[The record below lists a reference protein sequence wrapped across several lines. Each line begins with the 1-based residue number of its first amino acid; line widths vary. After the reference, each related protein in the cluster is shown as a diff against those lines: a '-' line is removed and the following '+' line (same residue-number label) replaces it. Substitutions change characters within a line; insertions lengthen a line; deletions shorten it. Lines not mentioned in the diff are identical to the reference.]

1 MNSILFEP
9 NKKIITPAT
18 DPSKV
23 DLEDWA
29 QEPTKIIPY
38 DGMTDILEQYY
49 KRYSKSTKKLRKLNT
64 ETNSDNQSAISD
76 LESDIFDDLKSFTQ
90 PQSLSLVKN
99 LTLNISNPYDYLDGD
114 LFIDKEGQSLSSY
127 YKDTKP
133 TKVLPLILAL
143 ESTPLALITEHYPD
157 VFSQTLLSELD
168 FPRNNFALAVR
179 SFIDSDITI
188 RRFKSPIADAFWN
201 ALDIRGSLAFYYDEA
216 PYYNISFNFNGYEY
230 LIARVSTRDSIT
242 QFVDFEAKRI
252 TKNKIKDIDPDITNE
267 GGVFLLVESTVQDP
281 SKNDYIIM
289 GTPY

>member
-23 DLEDWA
+23 DLADWA

-90 PQSLSLVKN
+90 SQSLSLVKN
-99 LTLNISNPYDYLDGD
+99 LTLNIADLYDYITGD
-114 LFIDKEGQSLSSY
+114 LFIDKEQKLSSNY
-127 YKDTKP
+127 EGIPP
-133 TKVLPLILAL
+133 TIVAPLILAL
-143 ESTPLALITEHYPD
+143 EDEPLAVITEHYPNI
-157 VFSQTLLSELD
+157 FSRSFLPELD
-168 FPRNNFALAVR
+168 FPRNNFALSVR

-216 PYYNISFNFNGYEY
+216 PYYNISFNFSGYEY
-230 LIARVSTRDSIT
+230 LIAKVSTRDSKT
-242 QFVDFEAKRI
+242 QFVDFESKRI
-252 TKNKIKDIDPDITNE
+252 TKNKIKDIDPGITNE
-267 GGVFLLVESTVQDP
+267 GDTFMLVESTVRDP
-281 SKNDYIIM
+281 SKNGYIIM

>member
-49 KRYSKSTKKLRKLNT
+49 KRYSKSTKKLRKLNE
-64 ETNSDNQSAISD
+64 ETNSDNQSAIAN

-90 PQSLSLVKN
+90 PQSSSLVKN
-99 LTLNISNPYDYLDGD
+99 LTLNIADLYDYITGD
-114 LFIDKEGQSLSSY
+114 LFIDKEQSLSSN
-127 YKDTKP
+127 YKGISP
-133 TKVLPLILAL
+133 TIVAPLILAL
-143 ESTPLALITEHYPD
+143 KSTPLAVITEHYPNL
-157 VFSQTLLSELD
+157 FSQFFLSELN
-168 FPRNNFALAVR
+168 FPRNNFALSVR

-188 RRFKSPIADAFWN
+188 RRFKSPIADAFWD
-201 ALDIRGSLAFYYDEA
+201 ALDIKGSLAFYYDEA

-230 LIARVSTRDSIT
+230 LIARTSTRDSIT
-242 QFVDFEAKRI
+242 QFVDFEAKRV

>member
-38 DGMTDILEQYY
+38 DGMTDILKQYY
-49 KRYSKSTKKLRKLNT
+49 KRYSKSTKKLRKLNK

-99 LTLNISNPYDYLDGD
+99 LTLNIMNPYDYLTGG
-114 LFIDKEGQSLSSY
+114 LFIDKEQSLSSY
-127 YKDTKP
+127 YEDLKSTI
-133 TKVLPLILAL
+133 VAPLILAL
-143 ESTPLALITEHYPD
+143 EDEPLAVITEHYPNI
-157 VFSQTLLSELD
+157 FSRFFLSELD

-201 ALDIRGSLAFYYDEA
+201 VLDIKGSLAFYYDEA

-230 LIARVSTRDSIT
+230 LIARTSTRDSIT
-242 QFVDFEAKRI
+242 QFVDFEAKRV

>member
-23 DLEDWA
+23 DLADWA

-76 LESDIFDDLKSFTQ
+76 LESDILDDLKSFTQ
-90 PQSLSLVKN
+90 PQSSSLVKN
-99 LTLNISNPYDYLDGD
+99 LTLNIMNPVGSLFRS
-114 LFIDKEGQSLSSY
+114 LFIDKERSLSSY
-127 YKDTKP
+127 YKNIKS

-143 ESTPLALITEHYPD
+143 KSTPLALITEHYPD
-157 VFSQTLLSELD
+157 MFSQTFLSELD
-168 FPRNNFALAVR
+168 FPKKNFALSVR

-201 ALDIRGSLAFYYDEA
+201 ALDIRGSLAFYYNEA
-216 PYYNISFNFNGYEY
+216 PYYNISFNFSGYEY
-230 LIARVSTRDSIT
+230 LIAKVSTRDSIT
-242 QFVDFEAKRI
+242 QFVDFESKRI

-267 GGVFLLVESTVQDP
+267 GDTFMLVESTVRDP

>member
-29 QEPTKIIPY
+29 QEPAKIIPY

-49 KRYSKSTKKLRKLNT
+49 KRYSKSTKKLRKLNE
-64 ETNSDNQSAISD
+64 ETNSDNQSAIAN
-76 LESDIFDDLKSFTQ
+76 LESDIFDDLKNFTQ

-168 FPRNNFALAVR
+168 FPKKNFALSVR

-188 RRFKSPIADAFWN
+188 RRFKSPIAAAFWN

-216 PYYNISFNFNGYEY
+216 PYYNISFNFSGYEY
-230 LIARVSTRDSIT
+230 LIAKVSTRETT
-242 QFVDFEAKRI
+242 QWVDFDAKRV

-267 GGVFLLVESTVQDP
+267 GDVFMLVESTVEDL
-281 SKNDYIIM
+281 SKNDYTIM
-289 GTPY
+289 ETPY

>member
-9 NKKIITPAT
+9 NKKIITSAT

-23 DLEDWA
+23 DLADWA

-64 ETNSDNQSAISD
+64 ETNSDNQSAIAN
-76 LESDIFDDLKSFTQ
+76 LESDIFDDLKNFTQ

-143 ESTPLALITEHYPD
+143 KSTPLALITEHYPD

-216 PYYNISFNFNGYEY
+216 PYYNISFNFSGYEY
-230 LIARVSTRDSIT
+230 LITKVSTRDSIT
-242 QFVDFEAKRI
+242 QFVDFESKRI
-252 TKNKIKDIDPDITNE
+252 TKNKIKDIDPGITNE
-267 GGVFLLVESTVQDP
+267 GDTLMLVESTVQDP

-289 GTPY
+289 GAPY

>member
-49 KRYSKSTKKLRKLNT
+49 KRYSKSTKKLRKLNE
-64 ETNSDNQSAISD
+64 ETNSDNQSAISE
-76 LESDIFDDLKSFTQ
+76 LESDILDDLKSFTQ
-90 PQSLSLVKN
+90 PQPSSLVKN
-99 LTLNISNPYDYLDGD
+99 LTLNIMNPYDYLTGG
-114 LFIDKEGQSLSSY
+114 LFIDKVQKLSSY
-127 YKDTKP
+127 YEDLKP
-133 TKVLPLILAL
+133 TIVMPLILTL
-143 ESTPLALITEHYPD
+143 ESTPLAVITEHYPNI
-157 VFSQTLLSELD
+157 FSQFFLPELD

-201 ALDIRGSLAFYYDEA
+201 ALDKRGSLAFYYDEA
-216 PYYNISFNFNGYEY
+216 PYYNISFNSSGYEY
-230 LIARVSTRDSIT
+230 LIAKVSTRETT
-242 QFVDFEAKRI
+242 QWVDFDAKRV

-267 GGVFLLVESTVQDP
+267 GDVFMLVESTVEDL
-281 SKNDYIIM
+281 SKNDYTIM
-289 GTPY
+289 ETPY

>member
-29 QEPTKIIPY
+29 QEPAKIIPY

-49 KRYSKSTKKLRKLNT
+49 KRYSKSTKKLRKLNK

-76 LESDIFDDLKSFTQ
+76 LESDIREDLKSFTQ

-99 LTLNISNPYDYLDGD
+99 LTLNIADLYGYITGN
-114 LFIDKEGQSLSSY
+114 LFIDKEHKLSSNY
-127 YKDTKP
+127 EGISP
-133 TKVLPLILAL
+133 TIVAPLILAL
-143 ESTPLALITEHYPD
+143 EDEPLAVITEHYPNI
-157 VFSQTLLSELD
+157 FSRSFLPELD
-168 FPRNNFALAVR
+168 FPRNNFALSVR

-201 ALDIRGSLAFYYDEA
+201 VLDIKGSLAFYYDEA

-230 LIARVSTRDSIT
+230 LIARTSTRDSIT

>member
-29 QEPTKIIPY
+29 QEPAKIIPY

-49 KRYSKSTKKLRKLNT
+49 KRYSKSTKKLRKLNE
-64 ETNSDNQSAISD
+64 ETNSDNQSAIAN
-76 LESDIFDDLKSFTQ
+76 LESDIFDDLKNFTQ

-201 ALDIRGSLAFYYDEA
+201 VLDIKGSLAFYYDEA

-230 LIARVSTRDSIT
+230 LIARTSTRDSIT
-242 QFVDFEAKRI
+242 QFVDFEAKRV

-267 GGVFLLVESTVQDP
+267 GGAFLLVESTVQDP